1 MLKRK
6 THNAIIKAK
15 VAIEAIKGDKTTHEL
30 AGIYG
35 VHPNLIRQWKKKML
49 GASKEIFTR
58 NGNHQLKKTEREQ
71 ETLYRRIGEL
81 TMEVEYLK
89 KKLGIC
95 R

>member
-6 THNAIIKAK
+6 THNASIKAK
-15 VAIEAIKGDKTTHEL
+15 VAIEALKGDKTINEL

-35 VHPNLIRQWKKKML
+35 VHPNLIVQWKKKML
-49 GASKEIFTR
+49 GASKEIFKR
-58 NGNHQLKKTEREQ
+58 RGNHQLKKMEREQ
-71 ETLYRRIGEL
+71 EALYRRIGKL